1 MTTQTTT
8 HANKPCALSG
18 DARGS
23 IPLAPQ
29 GWPFIIGT
37 LASLL
42 IAVALGWTATAV
54 VLFVLFA
61 FVVNFFRDFER
72 QTPQGDAL
80 YIAPADGKV
89 IRAETTDDGGLRVDI
104 FMNVFDVHVNRAP
117 MAGKI
122 TSIEYTEGKFVN
134 ASFDNASTENE
145 RNRFEMVSDNGM
157 TMSFTQIS
165 GLIARR
171 IISYVSVGDNVAA
184 GQRIG
189 MIRFGSRV
197 DCNIP
202 AGFELHVKVGDKVR
216 SATTILARKVDS

>member
-1 MTTQTTT
+1 MTTQTEILT
-8 HANKPCALSG
+8 NKSYALPG

-54 VLFVLFA
+54 FLAVLFA

-72 QTPQGDAL
+72 QTPQGDGIF
-80 YIAPADGKV
+80 IAPADGKV
-89 IRAETTDDGGLRVDI
+89 IRAESTDNGLRVDI
-104 FMNVFDVHVNRAP
+104 FMNIFDVHVNRAP
-117 MAGKI
+117 MAGEI
-122 TSIEYTEGKFVN
+122 TSIEYVEGKFVN

-145 RNRFEMVSDNGM
+145 RNRFEMETNNGM
-157 TMSFTQIS
+157 KIAFTQIS

-171 IISYVSVGDNVAA
+171 IISYVSVGDKVAA

-202 AGFELHVKVGDKVR
+202 KGFELNVKVGDKVS
-216 SATTILARKVDS
+216 SATTILARKIES

>member
-1 MTTQTTT
+1 MTTKTTT
-8 HANKPCALSG
+8 STSNPQALSG
-18 DARGS
+18 KARGG

-37 LASLL
+37 LLLLL
-42 IAVALGWTATAV
+42 IAVSLHWTVTTMILA
-54 VLFVLFA
+54 VLFA

-72 QTPQGDAL
+72 QTPQSGDL

-89 IRAETTDDGGLRVDI
+89 IRAETTENGLRVDI

-117 MAGKI
+117 MAGRI

-145 RNRFEMVSDNGM
+145 RNRFEMETNNGM
-157 TMSFTQIS
+157 KIAFTQIS

-171 IISYVSVGDNVAA
+171 IISYVSVGDAVVA

-202 AGFELHVKVGDKVR
+202 EGFELNVKVGDKVS
-216 SATTILARKVDS
+216 SATTILARKIEL